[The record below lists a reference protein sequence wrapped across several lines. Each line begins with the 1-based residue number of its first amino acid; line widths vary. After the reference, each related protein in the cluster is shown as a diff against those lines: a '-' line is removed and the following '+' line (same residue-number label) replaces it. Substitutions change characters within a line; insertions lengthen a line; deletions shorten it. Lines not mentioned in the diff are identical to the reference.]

1 MSVFQYLEAIAFK
14 LDIAVEEKC
23 LEGVDWYLV
32 LPFVFFLVGL
42 FEKVQVR
49 LDGSARKYDLFV
61 FARREAGR
69 EVPEGREKLK
79 GG

>member
-1 MSVFQYLEAIAFK
+1 MSVFQYLETIAFK
-14 LDIAVEEKC
+14 LGIAVEKKC

-32 LPFVFFLVGL
+32 PPFVFFLVGL

-49 LDGSARKYDLFV
+49 LDGSAGKYDLFV

-69 EVPEGREKLK
+69 KVPEGHEKWR